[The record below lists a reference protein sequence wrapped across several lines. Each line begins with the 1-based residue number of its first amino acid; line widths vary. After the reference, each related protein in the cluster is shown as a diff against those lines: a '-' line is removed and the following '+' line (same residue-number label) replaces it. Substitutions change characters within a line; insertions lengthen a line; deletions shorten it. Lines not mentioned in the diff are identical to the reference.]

1 MSGIPLGNG
10 MGKLN
15 FASPPA
21 DIQILQAILQ
31 IVDAQLQLQC
41 RILMGW
47 DPAEAIKSMG
57 LHVVDPPVKEVT
69 SEGD

>member
-15 FASPPA
+15 IQAPPP
-21 DIQILQAILQ
+21 DVQILQAILQ

-47 DPAEAIKSMG
+47 DPADAIKAMG
-57 LHVVDPPVKEVT
+57 LHVMMPPTEEVA
-69 SEGD
+69 SESD